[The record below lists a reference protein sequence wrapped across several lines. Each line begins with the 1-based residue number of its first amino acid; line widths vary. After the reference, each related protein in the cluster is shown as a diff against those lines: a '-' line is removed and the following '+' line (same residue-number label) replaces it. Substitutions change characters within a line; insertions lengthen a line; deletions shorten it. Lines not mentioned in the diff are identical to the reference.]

1 MSNYDNVYKMNA
13 YYYKDGFPKDLEYH
27 GIFQSYSKAFQRLLK
42 EAEEVELFVIPDAN
56 QRGYVIDIATGI
68 SIPVMSYQH
77 YTNHKSV
84 LRQKDRLESSMDP
97 SISFCVFEDGDAF
110 SDTISSPDLIDQY
123 IKEHHG
129 VEHYNMILQYANQ
142 NVYLVNP
149 NQDKKMMNAVN
160 EEVIP
165 SVTNSMTF
173 LQLTGNIQ
181 SMVTELPIEMQ
192 AVYYQRLSKI
202 LKQYDESSSTL
213 DGVALDMT
221 LSSFVTELDKLQSEI
236 QSVKEG
242 SSKLQAYTPAT
253 FQSFLEYLN
262 VLDKA
267 KDFIHKAFT
276 IIFMASIVIWFL
288 QSFSFTFD
296 FVTDSS
302 QSILA
307 AIGSFVSPIFAPLGF
322 NDWRS
327 STALMTGITAKE
339 SVVSTLTVLTQSSS
353 TAALNQAL
361 IGIFTPLSSFTFL
374 VFTVLYMPCV
384 AAFAAT
390 KRELRSWPQAIL
402 TVMFQTGMAYLVAF
416 VIYQL
421 GQLLL

>member
-1 MSNYDNVYKMNA
+1 MSNYDNVYKASA

-27 GIFQSYSKAFQRLLK
+27 GFFQSYSKAFQRLLK
-42 EAEEVELFVIPDAN
+42 EAEEVELFVIPDAD
-56 QRGYVIDIATGI
+56 QKGYVIDIATGI

-242 SSKLQAYTPAT
+242 SSKLQVYTPAT

-262 VLDKA
+262 VLDNPVEKIEA
-267 KDFIHKAFT
+267 LFQEMQYVSSNMLSNNFLDQITIVDLFVSNASSVFSTLSVDDRKKYWDMLDQNYQSEFIISLENKKYPEAILLGETYSKPEKDFEYFNQLLAFDNNSKKRK
-276 IIFMASIVIWFL
+276 I
-288 QSFSFTFD
+288 
-296 FVTDSS
+296 
-302 QSILA
+302 
-307 AIGSFVSPIFAPLGF
+307 
-322 NDWRS
+322 
-327 STALMTGITAKE
+327 
-339 SVVSTLTVLTQSSS
+339 
-353 TAALNQAL
+353 
-361 IGIFTPLSSFTFL
+361 
-374 VFTVLYMPCV
+374 
-384 AAFAAT
+384 AT
-390 KRELRSWPQAIL
+390 K
-402 TVMFQTGMAYLVAF
+402 
-416 VIYQL
+416 
-421 GQLLL
+421 

>member
-1 MSNYDNVYKMNA
+1 MSNYDYVYKMNA

-27 GIFQSYSKAFQRLLK
+27 GFFQSYSKAFQRLLK
-42 EAEEVELFVIPDAN
+42 EAEEVELFVIPDAD
-56 QRGYVIDIATGI
+56 QKGYVIDIATGI

-242 SSKLQAYTPAT
+242 SSKLQVYTPAT

-262 VLDKA
+262 VLDNPVEKIEA
-267 KDFIHKAFT
+267 LFQEMQYVSSNMLSNNLLDQITIVDLFVSNASSIFSTLSVDDRKKYWDMLNQNYQTEFIISLENKKHPEAILLGETYSKPEKDFEYFNQLLAFDNNSKKRK
-276 IIFMASIVIWFL
+276 I
-288 QSFSFTFD
+288 
-296 FVTDSS
+296 
-302 QSILA
+302 
-307 AIGSFVSPIFAPLGF
+307 
-322 NDWRS
+322 
-327 STALMTGITAKE
+327 
-339 SVVSTLTVLTQSSS
+339 
-353 TAALNQAL
+353 
-361 IGIFTPLSSFTFL
+361 
-374 VFTVLYMPCV
+374 
-384 AAFAAT
+384 AT
-390 KRELRSWPQAIL
+390 K
-402 TVMFQTGMAYLVAF
+402 
-416 VIYQL
+416 
-421 GQLLL
+421 

>member
-1 MSNYDNVYKMNA
+1 MSNYDNVYKTSA

-27 GIFQSYSKAFQRLLK
+27 GFFQSYSKAFQRLLK
-42 EAEEVELFVIPDAN
+42 EAEEVELFVIPDAD
-56 QRGYVIDIATGI
+56 QKGYVIDIATGI

-97 SISFCVFEDGDAF
+97 SISFCVFEDGAAF
-110 SDTISSPDLIDQY
+110 SDTISSPDMIDQY
-123 IKEHHG
+123 VKAHHG

-242 SSKLQAYTPAT
+242 SSKLQVYTPAT

-262 VLDKA
+262 VLDNPVEKIEA
-267 KDFIHKAFT
+267 LFQEMQYVSSNMLSNNLLDQITIVDLFVSNASSIFSTLSVDDRKKYWDMLDQNYQTEFIISLENKKYPEAILLGETYSKPEKDFEYFNQLLAFDNNSKKRK
-276 IIFMASIVIWFL
+276 I
-288 QSFSFTFD
+288 
-296 FVTDSS
+296 
-302 QSILA
+302 
-307 AIGSFVSPIFAPLGF
+307 
-322 NDWRS
+322 
-327 STALMTGITAKE
+327 
-339 SVVSTLTVLTQSSS
+339 
-353 TAALNQAL
+353 
-361 IGIFTPLSSFTFL
+361 
-374 VFTVLYMPCV
+374 
-384 AAFAAT
+384 AT
-390 KRELRSWPQAIL
+390 K
-402 TVMFQTGMAYLVAF
+402 
-416 VIYQL
+416 
-421 GQLLL
+421 

>member
-27 GIFQSYSKAFQRLLK
+27 GFFQSYSKAFQRLLK
-42 EAEEVELFVIPDAN
+42 EAEEVELFVIPDAD
-56 QRGYVIDIATGI
+56 QKGYVIDIATGI

-97 SISFCVFEDGDAF
+97 SISFCVFEDGAAF
-110 SDTISSPDLIDQY
+110 SDTISSPDMIDQY
-123 IKEHHG
+123 VKAHHG

-149 NQDKKMMNAVN
+149 NQNKKMMNAVN

-242 SSKLQAYTPAT
+242 SSKLQVYTPAT

-262 VLDKA
+262 VLDNPVEKIEA
-267 KDFIHKAFT
+267 LFQEMQYVSSNMLSNNFLDQITIVDLFVSNASSIFSTLSVDDRKKYWDMLDQNYQSEFIISLENKKYPEAILLGETYSKPEKDFEYFNQLLAFDNNSKKRK
-276 IIFMASIVIWFL
+276 I
-288 QSFSFTFD
+288 
-296 FVTDSS
+296 
-302 QSILA
+302 
-307 AIGSFVSPIFAPLGF
+307 
-322 NDWRS
+322 
-327 STALMTGITAKE
+327 
-339 SVVSTLTVLTQSSS
+339 
-353 TAALNQAL
+353 
-361 IGIFTPLSSFTFL
+361 
-374 VFTVLYMPCV
+374 
-384 AAFAAT
+384 AT
-390 KRELRSWPQAIL
+390 K
-402 TVMFQTGMAYLVAF
+402 
-416 VIYQL
+416 
-421 GQLLL
+421 

>member
-1 MSNYDNVYKMNA
+1 MSNYDNVYKTSA

-97 SISFCVFEDGDAF
+97 SISFCVFEDGAAF
-110 SDTISSPDLIDQY
+110 SDTISSPDMIDQY
-123 IKEHHG
+123 VKAHHG

-242 SSKLQAYTPAT
+242 SSKLQVYTPAT

-262 VLDKA
+262 VLDNPVEKIEA
-267 KDFIHKAFT
+267 LFQEMQYVSSNMLSNNLLDQITIVDLFVSNASSIFSTLSVDDRKKYWDMLDQNYQSEFIISLENKKYPEAILLGETYSKPEKDFEYFNQ
-276 IIFMASIVIWFL
+276 L
-288 QSFSFTFD
+288 LSFDNNSKKRK
-296 FVTDSS
+296 
-302 QSILA
+302 I
-307 AIGSFVSPIFAPLGF
+307 
-322 NDWRS
+322 
-327 STALMTGITAKE
+327 
-339 SVVSTLTVLTQSSS
+339 
-353 TAALNQAL
+353 
-361 IGIFTPLSSFTFL
+361 
-374 VFTVLYMPCV
+374 
-384 AAFAAT
+384 AT
-390 KRELRSWPQAIL
+390 K
-402 TVMFQTGMAYLVAF
+402 
-416 VIYQL
+416 
-421 GQLLL
+421 

>member
-27 GIFQSYSKAFQRLLK
+27 GFFQSYSKAFQRLLK

-97 SISFCVFEDGDAF
+97 SISFCVFEDGAAF
-110 SDTISSPDLIDQY
+110 SDTISSPDMIDQY
-123 IKEHHG
+123 VKAHHG

-242 SSKLQAYTPAT
+242 SSKLQVYTPAT

-262 VLDKA
+262 VLDNPVEKIEA
-267 KDFIHKAFT
+267 LFQEMQYVSSNMLSNNLLDQITIVDLFVSNASSIFSTLSVDDRKKYWDMLNQNYQTEFIISLENKKHPEAILLGETYSKPEKDFEYFNQLLAFDNNSKKRK
-276 IIFMASIVIWFL
+276 I
-288 QSFSFTFD
+288 
-296 FVTDSS
+296 
-302 QSILA
+302 
-307 AIGSFVSPIFAPLGF
+307 
-322 NDWRS
+322 
-327 STALMTGITAKE
+327 
-339 SVVSTLTVLTQSSS
+339 
-353 TAALNQAL
+353 
-361 IGIFTPLSSFTFL
+361 
-374 VFTVLYMPCV
+374 
-384 AAFAAT
+384 AT
-390 KRELRSWPQAIL
+390 K
-402 TVMFQTGMAYLVAF
+402 
-416 VIYQL
+416 
-421 GQLLL
+421 

>member
-27 GIFQSYSKAFQRLLK
+27 GFFQSYSKAFQRLLK
-42 EAEEVELFVIPDAN
+42 EAEEVELFVIPDAD
-56 QRGYVIDIATGI
+56 QKGYVIDIATGI

-97 SISFCVFEDGDAF
+97 SISFCVFEDGAAF

-149 NQDKKMMNAVN
+149 NQDKKMMNEVN

-242 SSKLQAYTPAT
+242 SSKLQVYTPAT

-262 VLDKA
+262 VLDNPVEKIEA
-267 KDFIHKAFT
+267 LFQEMQYVSSNMLSNNLLDQITIVDLFVSNASSIFFTLSVDDRKKYWDMLDQNYQSEFIISLENKKYPEAILLGETYSKPEKDFEYFNQLLAFDNNSKKRK
-276 IIFMASIVIWFL
+276 I
-288 QSFSFTFD
+288 
-296 FVTDSS
+296 
-302 QSILA
+302 
-307 AIGSFVSPIFAPLGF
+307 
-322 NDWRS
+322 
-327 STALMTGITAKE
+327 
-339 SVVSTLTVLTQSSS
+339 
-353 TAALNQAL
+353 
-361 IGIFTPLSSFTFL
+361 
-374 VFTVLYMPCV
+374 
-384 AAFAAT
+384 AT
-390 KRELRSWPQAIL
+390 K
-402 TVMFQTGMAYLVAF
+402 
-416 VIYQL
+416 
-421 GQLLL
+421 

>member
-27 GIFQSYSKAFQRLLK
+27 GFFQSYSKAFQRLLK
-42 EAEEVELFVIPDAN
+42 EAEEVELFVIPDAD
-56 QRGYVIDIATGI
+56 QKGYVIDIATGI

-97 SISFCVFEDGDAF
+97 SISFCVFEDGAAF
-110 SDTISSPDLIDQY
+110 SDTISSPDMIDQY
-123 IKEHHG
+123 VKAHHG

-262 VLDKA
+262 VLDNPVEKIEA
-267 KDFIHKAFT
+267 LFQEMQYVSSNMLSNNLLDQITIVDLFVSNASSIFSTLSVDDRKKYWDMLNQNYQTEFIISLENKKHPEAILLGETYSKPEKDFEYFNQLLAFDNNSKKRK
-276 IIFMASIVIWFL
+276 I
-288 QSFSFTFD
+288 
-296 FVTDSS
+296 
-302 QSILA
+302 
-307 AIGSFVSPIFAPLGF
+307 
-322 NDWRS
+322 
-327 STALMTGITAKE
+327 
-339 SVVSTLTVLTQSSS
+339 
-353 TAALNQAL
+353 
-361 IGIFTPLSSFTFL
+361 
-374 VFTVLYMPCV
+374 
-384 AAFAAT
+384 AT
-390 KRELRSWPQAIL
+390 K
-402 TVMFQTGMAYLVAF
+402 
-416 VIYQL
+416 
-421 GQLLL
+421 

>member
-27 GIFQSYSKAFQRLLK
+27 GFFQSYSKAFQRLLK
-42 EAEEVELFVIPDAN
+42 EAEEVELFVIPDAD
-56 QRGYVIDIATGI
+56 QKGYVIDIATGI

-262 VLDKA
+262 VLDNPVEKIEA
-267 KDFIHKAFT
+267 LFQEMQYVSSNMLSNNLLDQITIVDLFVSNASSIFSTLSVDDRKKYWDMLDHNYQTEFIISLENKKYPEAILLGETYSKPEKDFEYFNQLLAFDNNSKKRK
-276 IIFMASIVIWFL
+276 I
-288 QSFSFTFD
+288 
-296 FVTDSS
+296 
-302 QSILA
+302 
-307 AIGSFVSPIFAPLGF
+307 
-322 NDWRS
+322 
-327 STALMTGITAKE
+327 
-339 SVVSTLTVLTQSSS
+339 
-353 TAALNQAL
+353 
-361 IGIFTPLSSFTFL
+361 
-374 VFTVLYMPCV
+374 
-384 AAFAAT
+384 AT
-390 KRELRSWPQAIL
+390 K
-402 TVMFQTGMAYLVAF
+402 
-416 VIYQL
+416 
-421 GQLLL
+421 

>member
-13 YYYKDGFPKDLEYH
+13 YYYKDGFPKDLEYY

-97 SISFCVFEDGDAF
+97 SISFCVFEDGAAF

-149 NQDKKMMNAVN
+149 NQDKKMMNEVN

-242 SSKLQAYTPAT
+242 SSKLQVYTPAT

-262 VLDKA
+262 VLDNPVEKIEA
-267 KDFIHKAFT
+267 LFQEMQYVSSNMLSNNLLDQITIVDLFVSNASSVFSTLSVDDRKKYWDMLDQNYQSEFIISLENKKYPEAILLGETYSKPEKDFEYFNQLLAFDNNSKKRK
-276 IIFMASIVIWFL
+276 I
-288 QSFSFTFD
+288 
-296 FVTDSS
+296 
-302 QSILA
+302 
-307 AIGSFVSPIFAPLGF
+307 
-322 NDWRS
+322 
-327 STALMTGITAKE
+327 
-339 SVVSTLTVLTQSSS
+339 
-353 TAALNQAL
+353 
-361 IGIFTPLSSFTFL
+361 
-374 VFTVLYMPCV
+374 
-384 AAFAAT
+384 AT
-390 KRELRSWPQAIL
+390 K
-402 TVMFQTGMAYLVAF
+402 
-416 VIYQL
+416 
-421 GQLLL
+421 

>member
-1 MSNYDNVYKMNA
+1 MSSYDNVYKMNA

-27 GIFQSYSKAFQRLLK
+27 GFFQSYSKVFQRLLK
-42 EAEEVELFVIPDAN
+42 ESEKVELFVMPDAD
-56 QRGYVIDIATGI
+56 QKGYAIDIATGI

-97 SISFCVFEDGDAF
+97 SISFCVFEDGEV
-110 SDTISSPDLIDQY
+110 SDSISSPDLIDQY

-129 VEHYNMILQYANQ
+129 VERYNMILQYANQ

-149 NQDKKMMNAVN
+149 NQDKKMMNEVN

-181 SMVTELPIEMQ
+181 SMATELPIEMQ

-242 SSKLQAYTPAT
+242 SSKLQVYTPAA

-262 VLDKA
+262 VLDNPVEKIEA
-267 KDFIHKAFT
+267 LFQEMQYVSSNMLSNNLLDQITIVDLFVSNASSIFSTLSVDDRKKYWDMLDQDYQSEFIISLENKKYPEAILLGETYSKPEKDFEY
-276 IIFMASIVIWFL
+276 
-288 QSFSFTFD
+288 
-296 FVTDSS
+296 
-302 QSILA
+302 
-307 AIGSFVSPIFAPLGF
+307 F
-322 NDWRS
+322 N
-327 STALMTGITAKE
+327 
-339 SVVSTLTVLTQSSS
+339 
-353 TAALNQAL
+353 
-361 IGIFTPLSSFTFL
+361 
-374 VFTVLYMPCV
+374 
-384 AAFAAT
+384 
-390 KRELRSWPQAIL
+390 
-402 TVMFQTGMAYLVAF
+402 
-416 VIYQL
+416 
-421 GQLLL
+421 QLLAFDNNSKKRKIVTK

>member
-13 YYYKDGFPKDLEYH
+13 YYYKDGFPKDLEYY

-42 EAEEVELFVIPDAN
+42 EAEEVELFVIPDAD
-56 QRGYVIDIATGI
+56 QKGYVIDIATGI

-97 SISFCVFEDGDAF
+97 SISFCVFEDGAAF
-110 SDTISSPDLIDQY
+110 SDTISSPDMIDQY
-123 IKEHHG
+123 VKAHHG

-262 VLDKA
+262 VLDNPVEKIEA
-267 KDFIHKAFT
+267 LFQEMQYVSSNMLSNNLLNQITIVDLFVSNASSIFSTLSVDDRKKYWDMLDHNYQTEFIISLENKKYPEAILLGETYSKPEKDFEYFNQLLAFDNNSKKRK
-276 IIFMASIVIWFL
+276 I
-288 QSFSFTFD
+288 
-296 FVTDSS
+296 
-302 QSILA
+302 
-307 AIGSFVSPIFAPLGF
+307 
-322 NDWRS
+322 
-327 STALMTGITAKE
+327 
-339 SVVSTLTVLTQSSS
+339 
-353 TAALNQAL
+353 
-361 IGIFTPLSSFTFL
+361 
-374 VFTVLYMPCV
+374 
-384 AAFAAT
+384 AT
-390 KRELRSWPQAIL
+390 K
-402 TVMFQTGMAYLVAF
+402 
-416 VIYQL
+416 
-421 GQLLL
+421 

>member
-1 MSNYDNVYKMNA
+1 MTLKFLQKRVVFMSNYDNVYKVNA

-42 EAEEVELFVIPDAN
+42 EAEEVELFVIPDAD
-56 QRGYVIDIATGI
+56 QKGYVIDIATGI

-97 SISFCVFEDGDAF
+97 SISFCVFEDGAVF
-110 SDTISSPDLIDQY
+110 SDTISSPDMIDQY
-123 IKEHHG
+123 VKAHHG

-242 SSKLQAYTPAT
+242 SSKLQVYTPAT

-262 VLDKA
+262 VLDNPVEKIEA
-267 KDFIHKAFT
+267 LFQEMQYVSSNMLSNNLLDQITIVDLFVSNASSIFSTLSVDDRKKYWDMLDQNYQSEFIISLENKKYPEAILLGETYSKPEKDFEYFNQ
-276 IIFMASIVIWFL
+276 L
-288 QSFSFTFD
+288 LSFDNNSKKRK
-296 FVTDSS
+296 
-302 QSILA
+302 I
-307 AIGSFVSPIFAPLGF
+307 
-322 NDWRS
+322 
-327 STALMTGITAKE
+327 
-339 SVVSTLTVLTQSSS
+339 
-353 TAALNQAL
+353 
-361 IGIFTPLSSFTFL
+361 
-374 VFTVLYMPCV
+374 
-384 AAFAAT
+384 AT
-390 KRELRSWPQAIL
+390 K
-402 TVMFQTGMAYLVAF
+402 
-416 VIYQL
+416 
-421 GQLLL
+421 

>member
-1 MSNYDNVYKMNA
+1 MSNYDNVYKTSA

-27 GIFQSYSKAFQRLLK
+27 GFFQSYSKAFQRLLK

-97 SISFCVFEDGDAF
+97 SISFCVFEDGAAF
-110 SDTISSPDLIDQY
+110 SDTISSPDMIDQY
-123 IKEHHG
+123 VKAHHG

-242 SSKLQAYTPAT
+242 SSKLQVYTPAT

-262 VLDKA
+262 VLDNPVEKIEA
-267 KDFIHKAFT
+267 LFQEMQYVSSNMLSNNLLDQITIVDLFVSNASSIFSTLSVDDRKKYWDMLDQNYQSEFIISLENKKYPEAILLGETYSKPEKDFEYFNQLLAFDNNSKKRK
-276 IIFMASIVIWFL
+276 I
-288 QSFSFTFD
+288 
-296 FVTDSS
+296 
-302 QSILA
+302 
-307 AIGSFVSPIFAPLGF
+307 
-322 NDWRS
+322 
-327 STALMTGITAKE
+327 
-339 SVVSTLTVLTQSSS
+339 
-353 TAALNQAL
+353 
-361 IGIFTPLSSFTFL
+361 
-374 VFTVLYMPCV
+374 
-384 AAFAAT
+384 AT
-390 KRELRSWPQAIL
+390 K
-402 TVMFQTGMAYLVAF
+402 
-416 VIYQL
+416 
-421 GQLLL
+421 

>member
-1 MSNYDNVYKMNA
+1 MSNYDNVYKVNA

-84 LRQKDRLESSMDP
+84 LRQTDRLESSMDP
-97 SISFCVFEDGDAF
+97 SISFCVFEDGAAF
-110 SDTISSPDLIDQY
+110 SDTISSPDMIDQY
-123 IKEHHG
+123 VKAHHG

-242 SSKLQAYTPAT
+242 SSKLQVYTPAT

-262 VLDKA
+262 VLDNPVKKIEA
-267 KDFIHKAFT
+267 LFQEMQYVSSNMLSNNLLDQITIVDLFVSNASSIFSTLSVDDRKKYWDMLNQNYQTEFIISLENKKYPEAILLGETYSKPEKDFEYFNQLLAFDNNSKKRK
-276 IIFMASIVIWFL
+276 I
-288 QSFSFTFD
+288 
-296 FVTDSS
+296 
-302 QSILA
+302 
-307 AIGSFVSPIFAPLGF
+307 
-322 NDWRS
+322 
-327 STALMTGITAKE
+327 
-339 SVVSTLTVLTQSSS
+339 
-353 TAALNQAL
+353 
-361 IGIFTPLSSFTFL
+361 
-374 VFTVLYMPCV
+374 
-384 AAFAAT
+384 AT
-390 KRELRSWPQAIL
+390 K
-402 TVMFQTGMAYLVAF
+402 
-416 VIYQL
+416 
-421 GQLLL
+421 

>member
-1 MSNYDNVYKMNA
+1 MSNYDNVYKVNA

-27 GIFQSYSKAFQRLLK
+27 GIFQSYSKVFQRLLK
-42 EAEEVELFVIPDAN
+42 EAEEVELFVIPDAD
-56 QRGYVIDIATGI
+56 QKGYVIDIATGI

-97 SISFCVFEDGDAF
+97 SISFCVFEDGAAF
-110 SDTISSPDLIDQY
+110 SDTISSPDMIDQY
-123 IKEHHG
+123 VKAHHG

-242 SSKLQAYTPAT
+242 SSKLQVYTPAT

-262 VLDKA
+262 VLDNPVEKIEA
-267 KDFIHKAFT
+267 LFQEMQYVSSNMLSNNLLDQITIVDLFVSNASSIFSTLSVDDRKKYWDMLDQNYQSEFIISLENKKYPEAILLGETYSKPEKDFEYFNQLLAFDNNSKKRK
-276 IIFMASIVIWFL
+276 I
-288 QSFSFTFD
+288 
-296 FVTDSS
+296 
-302 QSILA
+302 
-307 AIGSFVSPIFAPLGF
+307 
-322 NDWRS
+322 
-327 STALMTGITAKE
+327 
-339 SVVSTLTVLTQSSS
+339 
-353 TAALNQAL
+353 
-361 IGIFTPLSSFTFL
+361 
-374 VFTVLYMPCV
+374 
-384 AAFAAT
+384 AT
-390 KRELRSWPQAIL
+390 K
-402 TVMFQTGMAYLVAF
+402 
-416 VIYQL
+416 
-421 GQLLL
+421 

>member
-1 MSNYDNVYKMNA
+1 MSNYDYVYKMNA

-27 GIFQSYSKAFQRLLK
+27 GFFQSYSKAFQRLLK
-42 EAEEVELFVIPDAN
+42 EAEEVELFVIPDAD
-56 QRGYVIDIATGI
+56 QKGYVIDIATGI

-262 VLDKA
+262 VLDNPVEKIEA
-267 KDFIHKAFT
+267 LFQEMQYVSSNMLSNNLLDQITIVDLFVSNASSIFSTLSVDDRKKYWDMLDQNYQTEFIISLENKKYPEAILLGETYSKPEKDFEYFNQLLAFDNNSKKRK
-276 IIFMASIVIWFL
+276 I
-288 QSFSFTFD
+288 
-296 FVTDSS
+296 
-302 QSILA
+302 
-307 AIGSFVSPIFAPLGF
+307 
-322 NDWRS
+322 
-327 STALMTGITAKE
+327 
-339 SVVSTLTVLTQSSS
+339 
-353 TAALNQAL
+353 
-361 IGIFTPLSSFTFL
+361 
-374 VFTVLYMPCV
+374 
-384 AAFAAT
+384 AT
-390 KRELRSWPQAIL
+390 K
-402 TVMFQTGMAYLVAF
+402 
-416 VIYQL
+416 
-421 GQLLL
+421 

>member
-27 GIFQSYSKAFQRLLK
+27 GFFQSYSKAFQRLLK
-42 EAEEVELFVIPDAN
+42 EAEEVELFVIPDAD
-56 QRGYVIDIATGI
+56 QKGYVIDIATGI

-97 SISFCVFEDGDAF
+97 SISFCVFEDGAAF

-242 SSKLQAYTPAT
+242 SSKLQVYTPAT

-262 VLDKA
+262 VLDNPVEKIEA
-267 KDFIHKAFT
+267 LFQEMQYVSSNMLSNNLLDQITIVDLFVSNASSIFSTLSVDDRKKYWDMLDQDYQSEFIISLENKKYPEAILLGETYSKPEKDFEYFNQLLAFDNNSKKRK
-276 IIFMASIVIWFL
+276 I
-288 QSFSFTFD
+288 
-296 FVTDSS
+296 
-302 QSILA
+302 
-307 AIGSFVSPIFAPLGF
+307 
-322 NDWRS
+322 
-327 STALMTGITAKE
+327 
-339 SVVSTLTVLTQSSS
+339 
-353 TAALNQAL
+353 
-361 IGIFTPLSSFTFL
+361 
-374 VFTVLYMPCV
+374 
-384 AAFAAT
+384 AT
-390 KRELRSWPQAIL
+390 K
-402 TVMFQTGMAYLVAF
+402 
-416 VIYQL
+416 
-421 GQLLL
+421 

>member
-1 MSNYDNVYKMNA
+1 MSNYDNVYKVNA

-27 GIFQSYSKAFQRLLK
+27 GIFQSYSKVFQRLLK
-42 EAEEVELFVIPDAN
+42 EAEEVELFVIPDAD
-56 QRGYVIDIATGI
+56 QKGYVIDIATGI

-97 SISFCVFEDGDAF
+97 SISFCVFEDGAAF
-110 SDTISSPDLIDQY
+110 SDTISSPDMIDQY
-123 IKEHHG
+123 VKAHHG

-242 SSKLQAYTPAT
+242 SSKLQVYTPAT

-262 VLDKA
+262 VLDNPVEKIEA
-267 KDFIHKAFT
+267 LFQEMQYVSSNMLSNNLLDQITIVDLFVSNASSIFSTLSVDDRKKYWDMLDHNYQTEFIISLENKKYPEAILLGETYSKPEKDFEYFNQLLAFDNNSKKRK
-276 IIFMASIVIWFL
+276 I
-288 QSFSFTFD
+288 
-296 FVTDSS
+296 
-302 QSILA
+302 
-307 AIGSFVSPIFAPLGF
+307 
-322 NDWRS
+322 
-327 STALMTGITAKE
+327 
-339 SVVSTLTVLTQSSS
+339 
-353 TAALNQAL
+353 
-361 IGIFTPLSSFTFL
+361 
-374 VFTVLYMPCV
+374 
-384 AAFAAT
+384 AT
-390 KRELRSWPQAIL
+390 K
-402 TVMFQTGMAYLVAF
+402 
-416 VIYQL
+416 
-421 GQLLL
+421 

>member
-1 MSNYDNVYKMNA
+1 MSNYDNVYKTSA

-27 GIFQSYSKAFQRLLK
+27 GFFQSYSKAFQRLLK
-42 EAEEVELFVIPDAN
+42 EAEEVELFVIPDAD
-56 QRGYVIDIATGI
+56 QKGYVIDIATGI

-97 SISFCVFEDGDAF
+97 SISFCVFEDGAAF
-110 SDTISSPDLIDQY
+110 SDTISSPDMIDQY
-123 IKEHHG
+123 VKAHHG

-262 VLDKA
+262 VLDNPVEKIEA
-267 KDFIHKAFT
+267 LFQEMQYVSSNMLSNNLLDQITIVDLFVSNASSIFSTLSVDDRKKYWDMLNQNYQTEFIISLENKKYPEAILLGETYSKPEKDFEYFNQLLAFDNNSKKRK
-276 IIFMASIVIWFL
+276 I
-288 QSFSFTFD
+288 
-296 FVTDSS
+296 
-302 QSILA
+302 
-307 AIGSFVSPIFAPLGF
+307 
-322 NDWRS
+322 
-327 STALMTGITAKE
+327 
-339 SVVSTLTVLTQSSS
+339 
-353 TAALNQAL
+353 
-361 IGIFTPLSSFTFL
+361 
-374 VFTVLYMPCV
+374 
-384 AAFAAT
+384 AT
-390 KRELRSWPQAIL
+390 K
-402 TVMFQTGMAYLVAF
+402 
-416 VIYQL
+416 
-421 GQLLL
+421 

>member
-1 MSNYDNVYKMNA
+1 MSNYDYVYKMNA

-27 GIFQSYSKAFQRLLK
+27 GFFQSYSKAFQRLLK
-42 EAEEVELFVIPDAN
+42 EAEEVELFVIPDAD
-56 QRGYVIDIATGI
+56 QKGYVIDIATGI

-160 EEVIP
+160 EEVLP

-262 VLDKA
+262 VLDNPVEKIEA
-267 KDFIHKAFT
+267 LFQEMQYVSSNMLSNNLLDQITIVDLFVSNASSIFSTLSVDDRKKYWDMLDHNYQTEFIISLENKKYPEAILLGETYSKPEKDFEYFNQLLAFDNNSKKRK
-276 IIFMASIVIWFL
+276 I
-288 QSFSFTFD
+288 
-296 FVTDSS
+296 
-302 QSILA
+302 
-307 AIGSFVSPIFAPLGF
+307 
-322 NDWRS
+322 
-327 STALMTGITAKE
+327 
-339 SVVSTLTVLTQSSS
+339 
-353 TAALNQAL
+353 
-361 IGIFTPLSSFTFL
+361 
-374 VFTVLYMPCV
+374 
-384 AAFAAT
+384 AT
-390 KRELRSWPQAIL
+390 K
-402 TVMFQTGMAYLVAF
+402 
-416 VIYQL
+416 
-421 GQLLL
+421 

>member
-1 MSNYDNVYKMNA
+1 MSSYDNVYKMNA

-27 GIFQSYSKAFQRLLK
+27 GFFQSYSKAFQRLLK
-42 EAEEVELFVIPDAN
+42 EAEEVELFVIPDAD
-56 QRGYVIDIATGI
+56 QKGYVIDIATGI

-262 VLDKA
+262 VLDNPVEKIEA
-267 KDFIHKAFT
+267 LFQEMQYVSSNMLSNNLLDQITIVDLFVSNASSIFSTLSVDDRKKYWDMLDQNYQTEFIISLENKKYPEAILLGETYSKPEKDFEYFNQLLAFDNNSKKRK
-276 IIFMASIVIWFL
+276 I
-288 QSFSFTFD
+288 
-296 FVTDSS
+296 
-302 QSILA
+302 
-307 AIGSFVSPIFAPLGF
+307 
-322 NDWRS
+322 
-327 STALMTGITAKE
+327 
-339 SVVSTLTVLTQSSS
+339 
-353 TAALNQAL
+353 
-361 IGIFTPLSSFTFL
+361 
-374 VFTVLYMPCV
+374 
-384 AAFAAT
+384 AT
-390 KRELRSWPQAIL
+390 K
-402 TVMFQTGMAYLVAF
+402 
-416 VIYQL
+416 
-421 GQLLL
+421 

>member
-27 GIFQSYSKAFQRLLK
+27 GFFQSYSKAFQRLLK
-42 EAEEVELFVIPDAN
+42 EAEEVELFVIPDAD
-56 QRGYVIDIATGI
+56 QKGYVIDIATGI

-262 VLDKA
+262 VLDNPVEKIEA
-267 KDFIHKAFT
+267 LFQEMQYVSSNMLSNNLLDQITIVDLFVSNASSIFSTLSVDDRKKYWDMLNQNYQTEFIISLENKKHPEAILLGETYSKPEKDFEYFNQLLAFDNNSKKRK
-276 IIFMASIVIWFL
+276 I
-288 QSFSFTFD
+288 
-296 FVTDSS
+296 
-302 QSILA
+302 
-307 AIGSFVSPIFAPLGF
+307 
-322 NDWRS
+322 
-327 STALMTGITAKE
+327 
-339 SVVSTLTVLTQSSS
+339 
-353 TAALNQAL
+353 
-361 IGIFTPLSSFTFL
+361 
-374 VFTVLYMPCV
+374 
-384 AAFAAT
+384 AT
-390 KRELRSWPQAIL
+390 K
-402 TVMFQTGMAYLVAF
+402 
-416 VIYQL
+416 
-421 GQLLL
+421 

>member
-1 MSNYDNVYKMNA
+1 MSNYDNVYKTSA

-27 GIFQSYSKAFQRLLK
+27 GFFQSYSKAFQRLLK
-42 EAEEVELFVIPDAN
+42 EAEEVELFVIPDAD
-56 QRGYVIDIATGI
+56 QKGYVIDIATGI

-97 SISFCVFEDGDAF
+97 SISFCVFEDGAAF
-110 SDTISSPDLIDQY
+110 SDTISSPDMIDQY
-123 IKEHHG
+123 VKAHHG

-242 SSKLQAYTPAT
+242 SSKLQVYTPAT

-262 VLDKA
+262 VLDNPVEKIEA
-267 KDFIHKAFT
+267 LFQEMQYVSSNMLSNNLLDQITIVDLFVSNASSIFSTLSVDDRKKYWDMLDQNYQSEFIISLENKKYPEAILLGETYFKPEKDFEYFNQLLAFDNNSKKRK
-276 IIFMASIVIWFL
+276 I
-288 QSFSFTFD
+288 
-296 FVTDSS
+296 
-302 QSILA
+302 
-307 AIGSFVSPIFAPLGF
+307 
-322 NDWRS
+322 
-327 STALMTGITAKE
+327 
-339 SVVSTLTVLTQSSS
+339 
-353 TAALNQAL
+353 
-361 IGIFTPLSSFTFL
+361 
-374 VFTVLYMPCV
+374 
-384 AAFAAT
+384 AT
-390 KRELRSWPQAIL
+390 K
-402 TVMFQTGMAYLVAF
+402 
-416 VIYQL
+416 
-421 GQLLL
+421 

>member
-1 MSNYDNVYKMNA
+1 MSNYDNVYKTSA

-27 GIFQSYSKAFQRLLK
+27 GFFQSYSKAFQRLLR
-42 EAEEVELFVIPDAN
+42 EAEEVELFVIPDAD
-56 QRGYVIDIATGI
+56 QKGYVIDIATGI

-242 SSKLQAYTPAT
+242 SSKLQVYTPAT

-262 VLDKA
+262 VLDNPVEKIEA
-267 KDFIHKAFT
+267 LFQEMQYVSSNMLSNNLLDQITIVDLFVSNASSIFSTLSVDDRKKYWDMLDQNYQTEFIISLENKKYPEAILLGETYSKPEKDFEYFNQLLAFDNNSKKRK
-276 IIFMASIVIWFL
+276 I
-288 QSFSFTFD
+288 
-296 FVTDSS
+296 
-302 QSILA
+302 
-307 AIGSFVSPIFAPLGF
+307 
-322 NDWRS
+322 
-327 STALMTGITAKE
+327 
-339 SVVSTLTVLTQSSS
+339 
-353 TAALNQAL
+353 
-361 IGIFTPLSSFTFL
+361 
-374 VFTVLYMPCV
+374 
-384 AAFAAT
+384 AT
-390 KRELRSWPQAIL
+390 K
-402 TVMFQTGMAYLVAF
+402 
-416 VIYQL
+416 
-421 GQLLL
+421 

>member
-1 MSNYDNVYKMNA
+1 MSNYDNVYKVNA

-27 GIFQSYSKAFQRLLK
+27 GFFQSYSKAFQRLLK
-42 EAEEVELFVIPDAN
+42 EAEEVELFVIPDAD
-56 QRGYVIDIATGI
+56 QKGYVIDIATGI

-97 SISFCVFEDGDAF
+97 SISFCVFEDGAAF
-110 SDTISSPDLIDQY
+110 SDTISSPDMIDQY
-123 IKEHHG
+123 VKAHHG

-242 SSKLQAYTPAT
+242 SSKLQVYTPAT

-262 VLDKA
+262 VLDNPVEKIEA
-267 KDFIHKAFT
+267 LFQEMQYVSSNMLSNNLLDQITIVDLFVSNASSIFSTLSVDDRKKYWDMLDQNYQSEFIISLENKKYPEAILLGETYSKPEKDFEYFNQLLAFDNNSKKRK
-276 IIFMASIVIWFL
+276 I
-288 QSFSFTFD
+288 
-296 FVTDSS
+296 
-302 QSILA
+302 
-307 AIGSFVSPIFAPLGF
+307 
-322 NDWRS
+322 
-327 STALMTGITAKE
+327 
-339 SVVSTLTVLTQSSS
+339 
-353 TAALNQAL
+353 
-361 IGIFTPLSSFTFL
+361 
-374 VFTVLYMPCV
+374 
-384 AAFAAT
+384 AT
-390 KRELRSWPQAIL
+390 K
-402 TVMFQTGMAYLVAF
+402 
-416 VIYQL
+416 
-421 GQLLL
+421 

>member
-1 MSNYDNVYKMNA
+1 MSNYDNVYKTSA

-27 GIFQSYSKAFQRLLK
+27 GFFQSYSKAFQRLLK
-42 EAEEVELFVIPDAN
+42 EAEEVELFVIPDAD
-56 QRGYVIDIATGI
+56 QKGYVIDIATGI

-110 SDTISSPDLIDQY
+110 SYTISSPDLIDQY

-181 SMVTELPIEMQ
+181 SMVTELSIEMQ

-262 VLDKA
+262 VLDNPVEKIEA
-267 KDFIHKAFT
+267 LFQEMQYVSSNMLSNNLLDQITIVDLFVSNASSIFSTLSVDDRKKYWDMLDHNYQTEFIISLENKKYPEAILLGETYSKPEKDFEYFNQLLAFDNNSKKRK
-276 IIFMASIVIWFL
+276 I
-288 QSFSFTFD
+288 
-296 FVTDSS
+296 
-302 QSILA
+302 
-307 AIGSFVSPIFAPLGF
+307 
-322 NDWRS
+322 
-327 STALMTGITAKE
+327 
-339 SVVSTLTVLTQSSS
+339 
-353 TAALNQAL
+353 
-361 IGIFTPLSSFTFL
+361 
-374 VFTVLYMPCV
+374 
-384 AAFAAT
+384 AT
-390 KRELRSWPQAIL
+390 K
-402 TVMFQTGMAYLVAF
+402 
-416 VIYQL
+416 
-421 GQLLL
+421 

>member
-1 MSNYDNVYKMNA
+1 MSNYDNVYKVNA

-97 SISFCVFEDGDAF
+97 SISFCVFEDGAAF

-242 SSKLQAYTPAT
+242 SSKLQVYTPAT

-262 VLDKA
+262 VLHNPVEKIEALFQEMQYVSSNMLSNNLLDQITIVDLFVSNASSVFSTLSVDDRKKYWDMLDQNYQSEFIISLENKKYPEA
-267 KDFIHKAFT
+267 ILLGETYSKPEKDFEYFNQLLAFDNNSKKRK
-276 IIFMASIVIWFL
+276 I
-288 QSFSFTFD
+288 
-296 FVTDSS
+296 
-302 QSILA
+302 
-307 AIGSFVSPIFAPLGF
+307 
-322 NDWRS
+322 
-327 STALMTGITAKE
+327 
-339 SVVSTLTVLTQSSS
+339 
-353 TAALNQAL
+353 
-361 IGIFTPLSSFTFL
+361 
-374 VFTVLYMPCV
+374 
-384 AAFAAT
+384 AT
-390 KRELRSWPQAIL
+390 K
-402 TVMFQTGMAYLVAF
+402 
-416 VIYQL
+416 
-421 GQLLL
+421 

>member
-27 GIFQSYSKAFQRLLK
+27 GFFYSYSKAFQRLLK
-42 EAEEVELFVIPDAN
+42 EAEEVELFVIPDAD
-56 QRGYVIDIATGI
+56 QKGYVIDIATGI

-262 VLDKA
+262 VLDNPVEKIEA
-267 KDFIHKAFT
+267 LFQEMQYVSSNMLSNNLLDQITIVDLFVSNASSVFSTLSVDDRKKYWDMLDQNYQSEFIISLENKKYPEAILLGETYSKPEKDFEYFNQLLAFDNNSKKRK
-276 IIFMASIVIWFL
+276 I
-288 QSFSFTFD
+288 
-296 FVTDSS
+296 
-302 QSILA
+302 
-307 AIGSFVSPIFAPLGF
+307 
-322 NDWRS
+322 
-327 STALMTGITAKE
+327 
-339 SVVSTLTVLTQSSS
+339 
-353 TAALNQAL
+353 
-361 IGIFTPLSSFTFL
+361 
-374 VFTVLYMPCV
+374 
-384 AAFAAT
+384 AT
-390 KRELRSWPQAIL
+390 K
-402 TVMFQTGMAYLVAF
+402 
-416 VIYQL
+416 
-421 GQLLL
+421 

>member
-1 MSNYDNVYKMNA
+1 MSNYDNVYKTSA

-27 GIFQSYSKAFQRLLK
+27 GFFQSYSTAFQRLLK
-42 EAEEVELFVIPDAN
+42 EAEEVELFVIPDAD
-56 QRGYVIDIATGI
+56 QKGYVIDIATGI

-97 SISFCVFEDGDAF
+97 SISFCVFEDGAAF
-110 SDTISSPDLIDQY
+110 SDTISSPDMIDQY
-123 IKEHHG
+123 VKAHHG

-242 SSKLQAYTPAT
+242 SSKLQVYTPAT

-262 VLDKA
+262 VLDNPVEKIEA
-267 KDFIHKAFT
+267 LFQEMQYVSSNMLSNNLLDQITIVDLFVSNASSVFSTLSVDDRKKYWDMLDQNYQSEFIISLENKKYPEAILLGETYSKPEKDFEYFNQLLAFDNNSKKRK
-276 IIFMASIVIWFL
+276 I
-288 QSFSFTFD
+288 
-296 FVTDSS
+296 
-302 QSILA
+302 
-307 AIGSFVSPIFAPLGF
+307 
-322 NDWRS
+322 
-327 STALMTGITAKE
+327 
-339 SVVSTLTVLTQSSS
+339 
-353 TAALNQAL
+353 
-361 IGIFTPLSSFTFL
+361 
-374 VFTVLYMPCV
+374 
-384 AAFAAT
+384 AT
-390 KRELRSWPQAIL
+390 K
-402 TVMFQTGMAYLVAF
+402 
-416 VIYQL
+416 
-421 GQLLL
+421 

>member
-1 MSNYDNVYKMNA
+1 MSNYDNVYKTSA

-27 GIFQSYSKAFQRLLK
+27 VFFQSYSTAFQRLLK
-42 EAEEVELFVIPDAN
+42 EAEEVELFVIPDAD
-56 QRGYVIDIATGI
+56 QKGYVIDIATGI

-97 SISFCVFEDGDAF
+97 SISFCVFEDGAAF
-110 SDTISSPDLIDQY
+110 SDTISSPDMIDQY
-123 IKEHHG
+123 VKAHHG

-242 SSKLQAYTPAT
+242 SSKLQVYTPAT

-262 VLDKA
+262 VLDNPVEKIEA
-267 KDFIHKAFT
+267 LFQEMQYVSSNMLSNNLLDQITIVDLFVSNASSIFSTLSVDDRKKYWDMLDQNYQSEFIISLENKKYPEAILLGETYSKPEKDFEYFNQLLAFDNNSKKRK
-276 IIFMASIVIWFL
+276 I
-288 QSFSFTFD
+288 
-296 FVTDSS
+296 
-302 QSILA
+302 
-307 AIGSFVSPIFAPLGF
+307 
-322 NDWRS
+322 
-327 STALMTGITAKE
+327 
-339 SVVSTLTVLTQSSS
+339 
-353 TAALNQAL
+353 
-361 IGIFTPLSSFTFL
+361 
-374 VFTVLYMPCV
+374 
-384 AAFAAT
+384 AT
-390 KRELRSWPQAIL
+390 K
-402 TVMFQTGMAYLVAF
+402 
-416 VIYQL
+416 
-421 GQLLL
+421 

>member
-27 GIFQSYSKAFQRLLK
+27 GFFQSYSKAFQRLLK

-97 SISFCVFEDGDAF
+97 SISFCVFEDGAAF

-242 SSKLQAYTPAT
+242 SSKLQVYTPAT

-262 VLDKA
+262 VLDNPVEKIEA
-267 KDFIHKAFT
+267 LFQEMQYVSSNMLSNNLLDQITIVDLFVSNASSVFSTLSVDDRKKYWDMLDQNYQSEFILSLENKKYPEAILLGETYSKPEKDFEYFNQLLAFDNNSKKRK
-276 IIFMASIVIWFL
+276 I
-288 QSFSFTFD
+288 
-296 FVTDSS
+296 
-302 QSILA
+302 
-307 AIGSFVSPIFAPLGF
+307 
-322 NDWRS
+322 
-327 STALMTGITAKE
+327 
-339 SVVSTLTVLTQSSS
+339 
-353 TAALNQAL
+353 
-361 IGIFTPLSSFTFL
+361 
-374 VFTVLYMPCV
+374 
-384 AAFAAT
+384 AT
-390 KRELRSWPQAIL
+390 K
-402 TVMFQTGMAYLVAF
+402 
-416 VIYQL
+416 
-421 GQLLL
+421 

>member
-1 MSNYDNVYKMNA
+1 MSNYDNVYKTSA

-27 GIFQSYSKAFQRLLK
+27 GFFQSYSTAFQRLLK
-42 EAEEVELFVIPDAN
+42 EAEEVELFVIPDAD
-56 QRGYVIDIATGI
+56 QKGYVIDIATGI

-97 SISFCVFEDGDAF
+97 SISFCVFEDGAAF
-110 SDTISSPDLIDQY
+110 SDTISSPDMIDQY
-123 IKEHHG
+123 VKAHHG

-262 VLDKA
+262 VLDNPVEKIEA
-267 KDFIHKAFT
+267 LFQEMQYVSSNMLSNNLLNQITIVDLFVSNASSIFSTLSVDDRKKYWDMLDQNYQSEFIISLENKKYPEAILLGETYSKPEKDFEYFNQLLAFDNNSKKRK
-276 IIFMASIVIWFL
+276 I
-288 QSFSFTFD
+288 
-296 FVTDSS
+296 
-302 QSILA
+302 
-307 AIGSFVSPIFAPLGF
+307 
-322 NDWRS
+322 
-327 STALMTGITAKE
+327 
-339 SVVSTLTVLTQSSS
+339 
-353 TAALNQAL
+353 
-361 IGIFTPLSSFTFL
+361 
-374 VFTVLYMPCV
+374 
-384 AAFAAT
+384 AT
-390 KRELRSWPQAIL
+390 K
-402 TVMFQTGMAYLVAF
+402 
-416 VIYQL
+416 
-421 GQLLL
+421 

>member
-1 MSNYDNVYKMNA
+1 MSNYDYVYKMNA

-27 GIFQSYSKAFQRLLK
+27 GFFQSYSKAFQRLLK
-42 EAEEVELFVIPDAN
+42 EAEEVELFVIPDAD
-56 QRGYVIDIATGI
+56 QKGYVIDIATGI

-97 SISFCVFEDGDAF
+97 SISFCVFEDGAAF
-110 SDTISSPDLIDQY
+110 SDTISSPDMIDQY
-123 IKEHHG
+123 VKAHHG

-242 SSKLQAYTPAT
+242 SSKLQVYTPAT

-262 VLDKA
+262 VLDNPVEKIEA
-267 KDFIHKAFT
+267 LFQEMQYVSSNMLSNNLLDQITIVDLFVSNASSIFSTLSVDDRKKYWDMLDQNYQSEFIISLENKKYPEAILLGETYSKPEKDFEYFNQLLAFDNNSKKRK
-276 IIFMASIVIWFL
+276 I
-288 QSFSFTFD
+288 
-296 FVTDSS
+296 
-302 QSILA
+302 
-307 AIGSFVSPIFAPLGF
+307 
-322 NDWRS
+322 
-327 STALMTGITAKE
+327 
-339 SVVSTLTVLTQSSS
+339 
-353 TAALNQAL
+353 
-361 IGIFTPLSSFTFL
+361 
-374 VFTVLYMPCV
+374 
-384 AAFAAT
+384 AT
-390 KRELRSWPQAIL
+390 K
-402 TVMFQTGMAYLVAF
+402 
-416 VIYQL
+416 
-421 GQLLL
+421 

>member
-1 MSNYDNVYKMNA
+1 MSNYDYVYKMNA

-27 GIFQSYSKAFQRLLK
+27 GFFQSYSKAFQRLLK
-42 EAEEVELFVIPDAN
+42 EAEEVELFVIPDAD
-56 QRGYVIDIATGI
+56 QKGYVIDIATGI

-242 SSKLQAYTPAT
+242 SSKLQVYTPAT

-262 VLDKA
+262 VLDNPVEKIEA
-267 KDFIHKAFT
+267 LFQEMQYVSSNMLSNNLLDQITIVDLFVSNASSIFSTLSVDDRKKYWDMLDHNYQTEFIISLENKKYSEAILLGETYSKPEKDFEYFNQLLAFDNNSKKRK
-276 IIFMASIVIWFL
+276 I
-288 QSFSFTFD
+288 
-296 FVTDSS
+296 
-302 QSILA
+302 
-307 AIGSFVSPIFAPLGF
+307 
-322 NDWRS
+322 
-327 STALMTGITAKE
+327 
-339 SVVSTLTVLTQSSS
+339 
-353 TAALNQAL
+353 
-361 IGIFTPLSSFTFL
+361 
-374 VFTVLYMPCV
+374 
-384 AAFAAT
+384 AT
-390 KRELRSWPQAIL
+390 K
-402 TVMFQTGMAYLVAF
+402 
-416 VIYQL
+416 
-421 GQLLL
+421 

>member
-1 MSNYDNVYKMNA
+1 MSNYDNVYKTSA

-27 GIFQSYSKAFQRLLK
+27 GFFQSYSKAFQRLLND
-42 EAEEVELFVIPDAN
+42 AEEVELFVIPDAN

-242 SSKLQAYTPAT
+242 SSKLQVYTPAT

-262 VLDKA
+262 VLDNPVEKIEA
-267 KDFIHKAFT
+267 LFQEMQYVSSNMLSNNLLDQITIVDLFVSNASSIFSTLSVDDRKKYWDMLDQNYQTEFIISLENKKYPEAILLGETYSKPEKDFEYFNQLLAFDNNSKKRK
-276 IIFMASIVIWFL
+276 I
-288 QSFSFTFD
+288 
-296 FVTDSS
+296 
-302 QSILA
+302 
-307 AIGSFVSPIFAPLGF
+307 
-322 NDWRS
+322 
-327 STALMTGITAKE
+327 
-339 SVVSTLTVLTQSSS
+339 
-353 TAALNQAL
+353 
-361 IGIFTPLSSFTFL
+361 
-374 VFTVLYMPCV
+374 
-384 AAFAAT
+384 AT
-390 KRELRSWPQAIL
+390 K
-402 TVMFQTGMAYLVAF
+402 
-416 VIYQL
+416 
-421 GQLLL
+421 

>member
-1 MSNYDNVYKMNA
+1 MSSYDNVYKMNA

-27 GIFQSYSKAFQRLLK
+27 GFFQSYSKAFQRLLK
-42 EAEEVELFVIPDAN
+42 EAEEVELFVIPDAD
-56 QRGYVIDIATGI
+56 QKGYVIDIATGI

-97 SISFCVFEDGDAF
+97 SISFCVFEDGAAF
-110 SDTISSPDLIDQY
+110 SDTISSPDMIDQY
-123 IKEHHG
+123 VKAHHG

-242 SSKLQAYTPAT
+242 SSKLQVYTPAA

-262 VLDKA
+262 VLDNPVEKIEA
-267 KDFIHKAFT
+267 LFQEMQYVSSNMLSNNLLDQITIVDLFVSNASSIFSTLSVDDRKKYWDMLDQDYQSEFIISLENKKYPEAILLGETYSKPEKDFEY
-276 IIFMASIVIWFL
+276 
-288 QSFSFTFD
+288 
-296 FVTDSS
+296 
-302 QSILA
+302 
-307 AIGSFVSPIFAPLGF
+307 F
-322 NDWRS
+322 N
-327 STALMTGITAKE
+327 
-339 SVVSTLTVLTQSSS
+339 
-353 TAALNQAL
+353 
-361 IGIFTPLSSFTFL
+361 
-374 VFTVLYMPCV
+374 
-384 AAFAAT
+384 
-390 KRELRSWPQAIL
+390 
-402 TVMFQTGMAYLVAF
+402 
-416 VIYQL
+416 
-421 GQLLL
+421 QLLAFDNNSKKRKIVTK

>member
-1 MSNYDNVYKMNA
+1 MSNYDNVYKTSA

-27 GIFQSYSKAFQRLLK
+27 GFFQSYSKAFQRLLK
-42 EAEEVELFVIPDAN
+42 EAEEVELFVIPDDD
-56 QRGYVIDIATGI
+56 QKGYVIDIATGI

-97 SISFCVFEDGDAF
+97 SISFCVFEDGAAF

-149 NQDKKMMNAVN
+149 NQNKKMMNAVN

-262 VLDKA
+262 VLDNPVEKIEA
-267 KDFIHKAFT
+267 LFQEMQYVSSNMLSNNLLDQITIVDLFVSNASSVFSTLSVDDRKKYWDMLDQNYQSEFILSLENKKYPEAILLGETYSKPEKDFEYFNQ
-276 IIFMASIVIWFL
+276 L
-288 QSFSFTFD
+288 LSFDNNSKKRK
-296 FVTDSS
+296 
-302 QSILA
+302 I
-307 AIGSFVSPIFAPLGF
+307 
-322 NDWRS
+322 
-327 STALMTGITAKE
+327 
-339 SVVSTLTVLTQSSS
+339 
-353 TAALNQAL
+353 
-361 IGIFTPLSSFTFL
+361 
-374 VFTVLYMPCV
+374 
-384 AAFAAT
+384 AT
-390 KRELRSWPQAIL
+390 K
-402 TVMFQTGMAYLVAF
+402 
-416 VIYQL
+416 
-421 GQLLL
+421 